1 MLRSLNIAIGNFFFR
16 RRNFVFPCVFLLT
29 ACTTTPEIFLGSQ
42 TLDLQF
48 VGSGADEQLQRTLRQ
63 SQRMAAASGDGLLHM
78 PTDGKSPQE
87 LAETILHETGW
98 LVVRPG

>member
-42 TLDLQF
+42 TLDLLF
-48 VGSGADEQLQRTLRQ
+48 VGSGAVEAILGQTRSDFNIFT
-63 SQRMAAASGDGLLHM
+63 G
-78 PTDGKSPQE
+78 
-87 LAETILHETGW
+87 AEKKAKFTQTIW
-98 LVVRPG
+98 